1 MSGPPLL
8 TALAAASAVSI
19 LVFVALSRVADMFG
33 GARQRRVLRL
43 TEADAQAGGT
53 RSPTGL
59 AGQVGVVLDAVGRRI
74 GRHQRLVSAQDLR
87 DAGIESAWLT
97 PRTVVAIKL
106 LFGAGVGAAL
116 ALLIPWVPAMMVG
129 APMAG
134 LLAFVAPSLAIDARK
149 AARRKRILAEV
160 PDVIA
165 ELRGLIGTG
174 MGVERALH
182 VLVEDDASDVA
193 STELV
198 REIRRT
204 MAAYGLGVP
213 LTVALQEASDRLGS
227 PEFEAFVLAL
237 KQARRLGAELDAVL
251 DQHEVGLRAQ
261 RQNAVDAEVASQEA
275 KAQLVIA
282 VCFLPAFMLLIFVPM
297 LLSIAAGLFG

>member
-1 MSGPPLL
+1 MIS
-8 TALAAASAVSI
+8 AMAAAGAVSI
-19 LVFVALSRVADMFG
+19 LVSVALSWVADLFG

-43 TEADAQAGGT
+43 TESDSQAAT
-53 RSPTGL
+53 RPP
-59 AGQVGVVLDAVGRRI
+59 AGMAGNIGAMLDVVGRRI

-87 DAGIESAWLT
+87 EAGLESAWVT
-97 PRTVVAIKL
+97 PRTMVAMKL
-106 LFGAGVGAAL
+106 LFGGSVGAAL

-134 LLAFVAPSLAIDARK
+134 LLAFVAPSLVIDARK
-149 AARRKRILAEV
+149 AARHKRILAEV

-165 ELRGLIGTG
+165 ELRGLISTG

-182 VLVEDDASDVA
+182 MLVEDDASNVA

-198 REIRRT
+198 QEIRRT

-227 PEFEAFVLAL
+227 PEFESFVLAL
-237 KQARRLGAELDAVL
+237 KQARRLGTELDAVL

-261 RQNAVDAEVASQEA
+261 RQNAVDAAVASQEA

>member
-1 MSGPPLL
+1 MMSLP
-8 TALAAASAVSI
+8 TIAAISAASAVTI
-19 LVFVALSRVADMFG
+19 LAVAMVTLVADLFG
-33 GARQRRVLRL
+33 GARQRRVVRL
-43 TEADAQAGGT
+43 TKSGSETTARAPAG
-53 RSPTGL
+53 SL
-59 AGQVGVVLDAVGRRI
+59 GVVAMLLEAIGRRI
-74 GRHQRLVSAQDLR
+74 GHSHLLVRAQDLR
-87 DAGIESAWLT
+87 DAGFEATWVT
-97 PRTVVAIKL
+97 PGTVVGIKL
-106 LFGAGVGAAL
+106 VLGASVAGAL

-129 APMAG
+129 APIAG
-134 LLAFVAPSLAIDARK
+134 LVGFVLPTLVIDARK
-149 AARRKRILAEV
+149 SARRRQILAEV

-182 VLVEDDASDVA
+182 VLVEDAASDVA
-193 STELV
+193 STALV

-204 MAAYGLGVP
+204 MASYGLGVP
-213 LTVALQEASDRLGS
+213 LTTALQEAADRLGS

-261 RQNAVDAEVASQEA
+261 RQHAIDAEVASQEA

-282 VCFLPAFMLLIFVPM
+282 VCFLPAFMLLIFIPM
-297 LLSIAAGLFG
+297 LVSIAEGLFG

>member
-1 MSGPPLL
+1 M
-8 TALAAASAVSI
+8 
-19 LVFVALSRVADMFG
+19 
-33 GARQRRVLRL
+33 
-43 TEADAQAGGT
+43 
-53 RSPTGL
+53 
-59 AGQVGVVLDAVGRRI
+59 
-74 GRHQRLVSAQDLR
+74 
-87 DAGIESAWLT
+87 
-97 PRTVVAIKL
+97 AIKL
-106 LFGAGVGAAL
+106 LLGVGVHVAL
-116 ALLIPWVPAMMVG
+116 ALLMPWVPAMMLG
-129 APMAG
+129 APIAG
-134 LLAFVAPSLAIDARK
+134 LLAFVAPSLVIHARK
-149 AARRKRILAEV
+149 AARHKRILAEV
-160 PDVIA
+160 PDVMA

-174 MGVERALH
+174 MGVEQALR
-182 VLVEDDASDVA
+182 VLVEDDASDMA

-213 LTVALQEASDRLGS
+213 LTAALQEASDRLGS
-227 PEFEAFVLAL
+227 PEFEAFALAL

-297 LLSIAAGLFG
+297 LPEHRRGTLWVNPGLAVLTTEQRCLAVKA

>member
-19 LVFVALSRVADMFG
+19 LVFVVLSRVADMFG

-43 TEADAQAGGT
+43 TEANSPDGT
-53 RSPTGL
+53 RPPTDL
-59 AGQVGVVLDAVGRRI
+59 AGYVAAALDAVGRRI

-87 DAGIESAWLT
+87 DAGIESAWMT

-129 APMAG
+129 APIAG

-297 LLSIAAGLFG
+297 LLSIADGLFG

>member
-1 MSGPPLL
+1 MTSVPWL
-8 TALAAASAVSI
+8 TALAAAGAVTLLASVTFSQI
-19 LVFVALSRVADMFG
+19 GDMFG
-33 GARQRRVLRL
+33 GARHRRVLRL
-43 TEADAQAGGT
+43 TQAGPDATSRSSSAPEGGVGT
-53 RSPTGL
+53 
-59 AGQVGVVLDAVGRRI
+59 VLEALGRRL
-74 GRHQRLVSAQDLR
+74 GRYQHLVSDQDLR
-87 DAGIESAWLT
+87 DAGFEAGWIT

-106 LFGAGVGAAL
+106 VVGVSVGAAL
-116 ALLIPWVPAMMVG
+116 GFLIPWVPAMTVG
-129 APMAG
+129 APIGG
-134 LLAFVAPSLAIDARK
+134 LLGFVVPSLVIDARK
-149 AARRKRILAEV
+149 TARRQQILAEV

-174 MGVERALH
+174 MGVERAIH
-182 VLVEDDASDVA
+182 VLVEDDASEVS
-193 STELV
+193 STALV

-237 KQARRLGAELDAVL
+237 KQARRLGAELDSVL

-261 RQNAVDAEVASQEA
+261 RQNAIEADVASQEA

-297 LLSIAAGLFG
+297 LLSIAEGLFG